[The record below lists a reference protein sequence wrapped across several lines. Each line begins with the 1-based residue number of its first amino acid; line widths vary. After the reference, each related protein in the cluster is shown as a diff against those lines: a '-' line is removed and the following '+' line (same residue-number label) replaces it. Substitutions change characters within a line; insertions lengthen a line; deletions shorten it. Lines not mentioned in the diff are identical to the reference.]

1 MLQEV
6 DNMNLDIINSE
17 IENKLNNS
25 ELLISSLGVLL
36 SDIFSYEPIKSVTTD
51 LGVADQKIYWYIGIN
66 ILVIIFI
73 IFNRVKSKNK

>member
-1 MLQEV
+1 MLQEI

-36 SDIFSYEPIKSVTTD
+36 SVIFSYEPIKSVTTD
-51 LGVADQKIYWYIGIN
+51 LGVADKKIYWYIGIN